1 MPREM
6 ADPGTRR
13 GVPEPAEDRD
23 SDDMPLRLEAGLSI
37 ISLEASVL
45 LVSWWRVMRWNG
57 DR

>member
-1 MPREM
+1 M
-6 ADPGTRR
+6 AEPGTRR

-45 LVSWWRVMRWNG
+45 LVSWWRVIRWNG